1 MENSTLYL
9 QRLRGLLQTEY
20 DYEKEEFRIQTEKM
34 GIQRKIR
41 RGVCWY
47 PIETTK
53 AYYNSLNQYVIEII
67 KHETKDSEEDDEE
80 KDIEYMFEYG
90 RPVQFFS
97 VKTQHPADDIQD
109 KNDITYFPF
118 TSTISFANGNKMVVT
133 LPSPQVLLDLQSV
146 QNLGVQLYFDETSFK
161 TMFHALDEVIKAKNN
176 RLADLRDIFAGQQK
190 AKKLTFVP
198 MQFPWLNRTQEA
210 AVNEVL
216 WAKDVAVVH
225 GPPGTGKTTTLVEAI
240 YETLH
245 RETQVLVCA
254 QSNMAVDWIS
264 EKLVDH
270 GVPVLRIGNPTKVND
285 KMLAFTYE
293 RRFESHPDYPELWSI
308 RNTIRQIRENGK
320 RTESRHQKIA
330 RLQERASEIEMRI
343 SSQLF
348 SEARVIACTLVG
360 SANKL
365 LVRQKFSTLFID
377 EAAQALE
384 PACWIAIRRASR
396 VVLAGDHQQL
406 PPTIKCYD
414 ALRQGLGKTLMER
427 IVDNQPDA
435 VSLLK
440 VQYRMND
447 AIMRFSS
454 DWFYNGQVESAPSV
468 RHRSIL
474 DFDNPIQWIDG
485 TEILAQVDAEA
496 LSDSKPNPS
505 FVDAQNALSNHDADT
520 NQTDDT
526 EEEPIDIDFKEE
538 FIGENHGRI
547 NKAEAELVL
556 CTLKDYIN
564 KIGKRHFLT
573 ERIDVGII
581 SPYRVQTRYIRQQ
594 IRHRKEF
601 SPFRHSITVST
612 VDGFQGQERD
622 IILISLVRSNENG
635 QIGFLSDLRRMNVA
649 MTRARMKLIIF
660 GNKETMS
667 HHAFY
672 RRLISYIEEIEK

>member
-20 DYEKEEFRIQTEKM
+20 NSQKEDFRIQSEKM
-34 GIQRKIR
+34 GIRRKVR
-41 RGVCWY
+41 RGICWY
-47 PIETTK
+47 PVETSK
-53 AYYNSLNQYVIEII
+53 AYYNSLNQYVVEITRQA
-67 KHETKDSEEDDEE
+67 TKESEEADED
-80 KDIEYMFEYG
+80 KDIEYLFEYG
-90 RPVQFFS
+90 KPVQFFS
-97 VKTQHPADDIQD
+97 FNALYPNDNIKEKDDIR
-109 KNDITYFPF
+109 YFPF
-118 TSTISFANGNKMVVT
+118 TSIISFVDGNRMVVT
-133 LPSPQVLLDLQSV
+133 LPSPQVLLDLQNV

-161 TMFHALDEVIKAKNN
+161 TMFNALDEAIKAKNN

-190 AKKLTFVP
+190 AKKLTFSP
-198 MQFPWLNRTQEA
+198 MLFPWLNRTQEA

-225 GPPGTGKTTTLVEAI
+225 GPPGTGKTTTLAEAI
-240 YETLH
+240 YETLR

-264 EKLVDH
+264 EKLIDH

-285 KMLAFTYE
+285 KMLSFTYE

-360 SANKL
+360 AANKL

-406 PPTIKCYD
+406 PPTIKCYE
-414 ALRQGLGKTLMER
+414 ALRLGLGKTLMER
-427 IVDNQPDA
+427 IVENQPES

-447 AIMRFSS
+447 TIMRFSS
-454 DWFYNGQVESAPSV
+454 NWFYNGQVESDLSV

-474 DFDNPIQWIDG
+474 DLENPIQWIDG
-485 TEILAQVDAEA
+485 SEMLTETNAEE
-496 LSDSKPNPS
+496 
-505 FVDAQNALSNHDADT
+505 T
-520 NQTDDT
+520 NIYTDD
-526 EEEPIDIDFKEE
+526 EPIEVDFKEE

-547 NKAEAELVL
+547 NKAEAELVIA
-556 CTLKDYIN
+556 TLKDYID
-564 KIGKRHFLT
+564 KIGKRHFLD
-573 ERIDVGII
+573 ERLDVGII

-601 SPFRHSITVST
+601 SPFRHAITVST

-635 QIGFLSDLRRMNVA
+635 EIGFLSDLRRMNVA

-660 GNKETMS
+660 GDKETMR

-672 RRLISYIEEIEK
+672 RKLINYVEEIERQ